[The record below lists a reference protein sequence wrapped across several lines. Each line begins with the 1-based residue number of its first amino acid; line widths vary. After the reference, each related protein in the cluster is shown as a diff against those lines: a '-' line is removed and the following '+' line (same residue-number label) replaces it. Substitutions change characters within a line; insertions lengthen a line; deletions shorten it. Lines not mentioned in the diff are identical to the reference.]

1 MKYALTALT
10 YFVSLALI
18 GVVSFFV
25 VIFFAGPHADLL
37 PEPLEVVVGIVGLLA
52 VLVLPIL
59 AARTVWKRM
68 GAKGFA

>member
-10 YFVSLALI
+10 YLVSLALV

-25 VIFFAGPHADLL
+25 VIFLAGPHADLL
-37 PEPLEVVVGIVGLLA
+37 PEPLEVVVGVVGLLA
-52 VLVLPIL
+52 VLLLPIL

-68 GAKGFA
+68 GAKDFA